1 MTRIVVVGNV
11 SCDRLLLVEKLPKP
25 NRDVVVRQTAL
36 LDGGAAANVA
46 AAIAANGGRAA
57 LASAVGRDAWGRR
70 LLQNLRAVGVDTRLC
85 ARSDR
90 PTSEFVVAMAANG
103 DRTFYVDL
111 AGASFSYDASPVY
124 EQLGATNAVAFVGC
138 RFDAVRAH
146 ALAMAQRGVQLY
158 AALGFWIASGE
169 LAKADPMFSH
179 ALRGCFLN
187 KDEWSAL
194 PSKWRESLLD
204 PAYLADGRFVVVTS
218 GAASTT
224 VFAAAGEMI
233 ERPPPLRRVVNTLG
247 CGDGF
252 MGAFLAESV
261 KGHSLSRCMRRGHSF
276 ARRIAGRTPE
286 RL

>member
-11 SCDRLLLVEKLPKP
+11 SCDRLLLVEELPRP
-25 NRDVVVRQTAL
+25 NCDVVVRQTAL

-46 AAIAANGGRAA
+46 AAIAANGGQVG

-70 LLQNLRAVGVDTRLC
+70 LLRNLRTAGVDTRFCGLSTR
-85 ARSDR
+85 A
-90 PTSEFVVAMAANG
+90 TTEFVVAMAVNG

-124 EQLGATNAVAFVGC
+124 EQLGATDAVAFVGC
-138 RFDAVRAH
+138 RFDTVRVHAH
-146 ALAMAQRGVQLY
+146 AMAQAGVQLY

-169 LAKADPMFSH
+169 LANVDPKFSQV
-179 ALRGCFLN
+179 LRGCFLN
-187 KDEWSAL
+187 KDEWAAL
-194 PSKWRESLLD
+194 PSTWRDTLLD
-204 PAYLADGRFVVVTS
+204 PTYLAGGRFVVVTG

-233 ERPPPLRRVVNTLG
+233 EHPLPIRRVVNTLG

-252 MGAFLAESV
+252 MGAFLAENV
-261 KGHSLSRCMRRGHSF
+261 KGHSLSRCVRRGHSF
-276 ARRIAGRTPE
+276 ARRIAGRAAE
-286 RL
+286 RF